1 MSDANFTLVEL
12 EDAREIFFEHLKI
25 AGATDGCSS
34 TVKSELIRIS
44 VYQHWISDK
53 PINKDGLLRGSRRFL
68 KPLRFDGNSQRV
80 LDSQKSMSEVDVRE
94 DVDALIGIGDILEG
108 SDGKLYPA
116 PSRLVCIDPEEPYSF
131 LISGLPSSKLSEQN
145 GPIAQFGRVRVVES
159 SVDSAS
165 NQTWAEIT
173 RYLDGFD
180 DYAESLTKSIMERD
194 SLSATSTDL
203 EGLEL
208 YTPSGS
214 QKRWYPYDETD
225 VEVAELNIVRQ
236 RNEITTQ
243 YIYYV
248 VSSNSHHAHKV
259 IGISVEEYRTLV
271 AYLDKKRLR
280 VLQPELLKVGGIV
293 YLTFHRLPPK
303 PLLFFLNTLS
313 TYRNQNS
320 SMTFAVPERFLSLY
334 ARQLEKIGIQV
345 S

>member
-1 MSDANFTLVEL
+1 MSEAIITIVAL
-12 EDAREIFFEHLKI
+12 EDARETFFEHMEI

-44 VYQHWISDK
+44 VYQHWMTDM

-68 KPLRFDGNSQRV
+68 KPLRFDSNSQRV

-94 DVDALIGIGDILEG
+94 DLDALIGIGDILEG
-108 SDGKLYPA
+108 SDGKLYPS
-116 PSRLVCIDPEEPYSF
+116 PSRLVCIDPKEPYSF

-145 GPIAQFGRVRVVES
+145 EPIAQFGRVRVVES
-159 SVDSAS
+159 TVDSTS

-180 DYAESLTKSIMERD
+180 SYAESLAKSIIERD
-194 SLSATSTDL
+194 SLTATSTDL

-208 YTPSGS
+208 YAPSNT

-225 VEVAELNIVRQ
+225 IEGVGLNIVRQ
-236 RNEITTQ
+236 RNEVTTQ

-248 VSSNSHHAHKV
+248 VSINSHHAHKV

-271 AYLDKKRLR
+271 AHLDKKCLR
-280 VLQPELLKVGGIV
+280 VLQPEVSKVGGIV

-313 TYRNQNS
+313 VYRNQNR

-334 ARQLEKIGIQV
+334 ARQLEKIGITIL
-345 S
+345 